1 VPPSYFG
8 INNKEI
14 KMDTANQ
21 IIYAYGAGRDHRTK
35 YDRRMGRFL
44 ARQFRVGEVVI
55 RPGRRVPV
63 TMQFLAGHA
72 DEIVRHIDRGALR
85 LQSHADA
92 FLTTSEFRALLRGES
107 LVKTAPLTAAPD
119 DDGPGEE
126 TYEDT
131 GGDSPAEDFNES
143 EPEAFDEPSDSDLA
157 HEQEPALSDE
167 PMEETPDVTSEEM
180 AYMAGAALPD
190 GWRMRNKRGLLLLCV
205 ERQVAADDKMSN
217 NTIIQMLAD
226 WEKAQAAR

>member
-1 VPPSYFG
+1 
-8 INNKEI
+8 
-14 KMDTANQ
+14 MDTANQ

-35 YDRRMGRFL
+35 YDRRMSRFL

-63 TMQFLAGHA
+63 TVQFLAGHA

-85 LQSHADA
+85 LQRHADA
-92 FLTTSEFRALLRGES
+92 FLTTSEFRALLRGD
-107 LVKTAPLTAAPD
+107 APAKAAPVMAAPD
-119 DDGPGEE
+119 EDGPGDQS
-126 TYEDT
+126 YEDA
-131 GGDSPAEDFNES
+131 GDDSPAEDSNES
-143 EPEAFDEPSDSDLA
+143 SPESFDEPSDSDLA
-157 HEQEPALSDE
+157 HEQEPSLSDE

-180 AYMAGAALPD
+180 AYMSGTALPD
-190 GWRMRNKRGLLLLCV
+190 GWRMRNKRGLLILCS

-226 WEKAQAAR
+226 WEKAQATR

>member
-1 VPPSYFG
+1 
-8 INNKEI
+8 
-14 KMDTANQ
+14 MDTANQ

-44 ARQFRVGEVVI
+44 ERQFRVGEVVI

-92 FLTTSEFRALLRGES
+92 FLTTSEFRALLRGEAP
-107 LVKTAPLTAAPD
+107 VKAAPMMAGPED
-119 DDGPGEE
+119 EGPGDEGG
-126 TYEDT
+126 YED
-131 GGDSPAEDFNES
+131 GGNESPVEDFNEP
-143 EPEAFDEPSDSDLA
+143 EPEALDEPSDNDLA
-157 HEQEPALSDE
+157 NESEPSLSDE

-180 AYMAGAALPD
+180 AYMAGPALPD
-190 GWRMRNKRGLLLLCV
+190 GWRMRNKRGLLILCS

-217 NTIIQMLAD
+217 NTIIRLLAD
-226 WEKAQAAR
+226 WETAQAAR

>member
-1 VPPSYFG
+1 
-8 INNKEI
+8 
-14 KMDTANQ
+14 MDTANQ

-63 TMQFLAGHA
+63 TMQFIAGHA
-72 DEIVRHIDRGALR
+72 DEILRHVDRGALR

-92 FLTTSEFRALLRGES
+92 FISTAELRALLRGEAP
-107 LVKTAPLTAAPD
+107 VKAPVMAAPD
-119 DDGPGEE
+119 DDGPGDEGG
-126 TYEDT
+126 YEDT
-131 GGDSPAEDFNES
+131 GDNSPAEDLNEPAPEEFN
-143 EPEAFDEPSDSDLA
+143 EPSDNDLA
-157 HEQEPALSDE
+157 DEQEPPLSDE

-180 AYMAGAALPD
+180 AYMAGPSLPD
-190 GWRMRNKRGLLLLCV
+190 GWRMRNKRGLLLLCS

-217 NTIIQMLAD
+217 STIVQLLSD
-226 WEKAQAAR
+226 WEKTQAAR